1 MTTTAT
7 TAAAAEKAV
16 SEVRSALGEE
26 DPITAMRKLAIDL
39 AGRGLSQGA
48 IEGAFG
54 LVARELYETGRDE
67 EAGWVTEVLD
77 MMAEWYANGKPID

>member
-1 MTTTAT
+1 MTTIDAIP
-7 TAAAAEKAV
+7 EI
-16 SEVRSALGEE
+16 RSALGED
-26 DPITAMRKLAIDL
+26 DPITAMRALAIDL

-54 LVARELYETGRDE
+54 VVASELYETGRDE

-77 MMAEWYANGKPID
+77 MMGEWYAGGKPID

>member
-1 MTTTAT
+1 MTTA
-7 TAAAAEKAV
+7 KPIDAV
-16 SEVRSALGEE
+16 SQIRSALGED
-26 DPITAMRKLAIDL
+26 DPITAMRTLAIDL

-54 LVARELYETGRDE
+54 TVASELYETGREE

-77 MMAEWYANGKPID
+77 MMGEWYANGKPID